1 MKKSGIIGSLL
12 VPFCILMLDKT
23 AVFAAGDDEPPR
35 LEQLFSTLEIVFD
48 KLSPIAGILCIIFIV
63 LGGYMWMTSAGDPIK
78 IKKAQGTLTWAII
91 GLVFIVIS
99 GIILSVILNLVD

>member
-35 LEQLFSTLEIVFD
+35 LEQLFSTLEIIFQ

-99 GIILSVILNLVD
+99 GIILSVILNLVS